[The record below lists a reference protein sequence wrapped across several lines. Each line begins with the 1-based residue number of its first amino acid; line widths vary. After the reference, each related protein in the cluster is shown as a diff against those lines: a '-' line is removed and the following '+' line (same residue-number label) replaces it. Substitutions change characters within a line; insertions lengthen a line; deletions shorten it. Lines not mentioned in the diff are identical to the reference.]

1 MVKKKIFKKISNFKD
16 KDKDNIIN
24 YYQNISR
31 IFLLSLI
38 LIFSFFILPASVD
51 YLKENFASNKI
62 VINSSKQNFE
72 DTLSEIQSIV
82 QKLESDSLSLEK
94 MVHYFEDGM
103 KLMKICRAQL
113 DEVENRISTLV
124 KENDELSEKPGI
136 EQS

>member
-1 MVKKKIFKKISNFKD
+1 MRMSK
-16 KDKDNIIN
+16 
-24 YYQNISR
+24 
-31 IFLLSLI
+31 
-38 LIFSFFILPASVD
+38 
-51 YLKENFASNKI
+51 
-62 VINSSKQNFE
+62 KQNFE
-72 DTLSEIQSIV
+72 YTLSELQSII

-124 KENDELSEKPGI
+124 KENDEMSEKPGI

>member
-1 MVKKKIFKKISNFKD
+1 MSK
-16 KDKDNIIN
+16 
-24 YYQNISR
+24 
-31 IFLLSLI
+31 
-38 LIFSFFILPASVD
+38 
-51 YLKENFASNKI
+51 
-62 VINSSKQNFE
+62 KQNFE
-72 DTLSEIQSIV
+72 GTLSELQSII

-94 MVHYFEDGM
+94 MVLYFEDGM